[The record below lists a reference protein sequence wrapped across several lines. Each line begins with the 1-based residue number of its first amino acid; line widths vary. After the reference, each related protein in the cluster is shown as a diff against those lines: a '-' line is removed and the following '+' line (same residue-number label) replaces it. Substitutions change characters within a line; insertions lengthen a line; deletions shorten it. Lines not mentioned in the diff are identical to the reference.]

1 MGFKVA
7 GDGINMIIRFAPRRY
22 AMWFLR
28 IKHKKIARS
37 ESNSRSNS
45 GKAKLAYNRVILLVA
60 SIHVHLHD
68 GHGEII
74 VNVTTKKNIQTKTGT
89 VVILGRML
97 SQR

>member
-1 MGFKVA
+1 V
-7 GDGINMIIRFAPRRY
+7 
-22 AMWFLR
+22 WLLQ

-37 ESNSRSNS
+37 ESNSSSNS
-45 GKAKLAYNRVILLVA
+45 GKAKVAYNRIIIVVT
-60 SIHVHLHD
+60 SIHVHLLD

-89 VVILGRML
+89 VVISGRML